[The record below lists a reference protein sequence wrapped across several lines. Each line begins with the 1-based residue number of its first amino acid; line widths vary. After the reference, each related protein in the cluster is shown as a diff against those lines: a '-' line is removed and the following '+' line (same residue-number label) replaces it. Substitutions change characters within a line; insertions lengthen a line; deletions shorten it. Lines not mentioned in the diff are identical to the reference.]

1 LRRAVVMI
9 TAFLASLFFALSLG
23 ATSALAKG
31 EGLQGTLISQGQP
44 VAGVAVKV
52 STQQGQ
58 LVGEGKSGADG
69 KWSVDVPAAGTYKVD
84 LDTATLPPG
93 LKLLNNRPSL
103 TLEVFEGNVR
113 TALFPLGPAAGTGS
127 NKSTAGQSTRFDQI
141 LDLIYTGIHIGLVI
155 ALAALGLSLIF
166 GTMGLTNFAHG
177 ELITFGALMAFIFNV
192 YVGLP
197 VVVAGIVA
205 VILGGAFGWI
215 QDRVFWGWLRTRR
228 TGLIGMMIISIG
240 LALTLRYINLYW
252 FRGETRQFNAYVAQ
266 PGIDLGPI
274 SVAPKNL
281 VMDVIAI
288 VVLVAVS
295 LALVLTRLGKA
306 TRAVSTNP
314 SLAAASGINVDAI
327 IRLVWTIGGALA
339 ALSGVMLGLFQ
350 GINYQMGFQILLLV
364 FAAVTLGGLGTA
376 FGALLGSLVIGL
388 ATQLSTLWIPTELK
402 NVGALAVLIVIIL
415 VRPQGVLGRRERIG

>member
-1 LRRAVVMI
+1 MRRAVVMI

-23 ATSALAKG
+23 ATSAQAQG
-31 EGLQGTLISQGQP
+31 EGLQGTLISQSQP
-44 VAGVAVKV
+44 VAGVTIKV

-58 LVGEGKSGADG
+58 LVGQDQSGPDG
-69 KWSVDVPAAGTYKVD
+69 KWLIAVPAAGTYKVD
-84 LDTATLPPG
+84 LDVATLPSG
-93 LKLLNNRPSL
+93 VTLLNNRPSL
-103 TLEVFEGNVR
+103 TLPVFEGSVR
-113 TALFPLGPAAGTGS
+113 TALFPLGPAPGTGPS
-127 NKSTAGQSTRFDQI
+127 QPAEAGSTRFGQI
-141 LDLIYTGIHIGLVI
+141 LDLIYTGIHIGLMI

-177 ELITFGALMAFIFNV
+177 ELITFGAMMAFIFNV

-197 VVVAGIVA
+197 VVVAALVA

-215 QDRVFWGWLRTRR
+215 QDRWFWGWLRSRR

-252 FRGETRQFNAYVAQ
+252 FGGETRQYDAYVAQ

-281 VMDVIAI
+281 VMDAIAI
-288 VVLVAVS
+288 AVLVAVS
-295 LALVLTRLGKA
+295 LALVLSRLGKA

-402 NVGALAVLIVIIL
+402 NVGALAVLIIIIL